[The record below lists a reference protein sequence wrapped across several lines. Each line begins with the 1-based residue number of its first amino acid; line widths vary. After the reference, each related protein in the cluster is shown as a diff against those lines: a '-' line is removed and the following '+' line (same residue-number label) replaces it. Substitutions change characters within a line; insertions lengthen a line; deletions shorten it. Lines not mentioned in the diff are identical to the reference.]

1 VKVPSGNHA
10 KCLPGQEGVR
20 GSYATAE
27 EAALHYARWCAVPP
41 GAILKEEGIRSR
53 LCRPA
58 HSSRRGARLCRLVLW
73 CIRRHEGRGRLQGGR
88 LRLEIE
94 GLRRRVNLP
103 VPDIYT
109 PFRARCKLK
118 QN

>member
-1 VKVPSGNHA
+1 MKVPSGNHA

-58 HSSRRGARLCRLVLW
+58 HSSRTKEGGAPMPPCCGAFVVMKVEVVVKEEGSDWRLK
-73 CIRRHEGRGRLQGGR
+73 G
-88 LRLEIE
+88 
-94 GLRRRVNLP
+94 
-103 VPDIYT
+103 
-109 PFRARCKLK
+109 
-118 QN
+118 